1 MNGQVFSLAPAKTP
15 HQGFKQLIPLSH
27 GTYQLIF
34 SYAPSNRVSAEQAI
48 FYVYWNGMQLTRIR
62 PFDHKV
68 VNVSITVEGVEGIN
82 SLEIVDASTSE
93 KKSGAIIDDVGL
105 YPWKRNNFNVK
116 EIEAVGAG
124 FSVTASTWLNV
135 HHMDPQLDA
144 DESNTRDVYPC
155 WCPIRLK

>member
-1 MNGQVFSLAPAKTP
+1 
-15 HQGFKQLIPLSH
+15 
-27 GTYQLIF
+27 
-34 SYAPSNRVSAEQAI
+34 
-48 FYVYWNGMQLTRIR
+48 
-62 PFDHKV
+62 
-68 VNVSITVEGVEGIN
+68 VNVSITVEGAEGIN
-82 SLEIVDASTSE
+82 SLEFVDASTSE

-155 WCPIRLK
+155 WGPIRYK